1 MFEIRDFS
9 DEDSLATL
17 TDLLHCAYSA
27 LGAMGLNYTAV
38 DQSVEKTAQRIG
50 RGRCLVAI
58 DGSEIVGTILLV
70 LGDPRSEC
78 PYYTR
83 PGVAGVHQFGVLP
96 ERQGQGIGSALLR
109 RAEELARAG
118 GCSEVALDTAEP
130 ATQLIEYY
138 SRRGYR
144 RVAEMSWPGKRY
156 RSVILSKPL
165 DAGG

>member
-1 MFEIRDFS
+1 VFEIRDLS
-9 DEDSLATL
+9 GEDSLIAL
-17 TDLLHCAYSA
+17 TELLHSAYSA

-38 DQSVEKTAQRIG
+38 DQSVENTAERIG
-50 RGRCLVAI
+50 RGRCLVAV

-96 ERQGQGIGSALLR
+96 GRQGQGIGSALLR
-109 RAEELARAG
+109 RAEELAQAG

-130 ATQLIEYY
+130 AGHLIEYY
-138 SRRGYR
+138 GRRGYR
-144 RVAEMSWPGKRY
+144 PVAGMSWPGKRY
-156 RSVILSKPL
+156 KSVILSKRL
-165 DAGG
+165 DGGS